1 MQVWPRA
8 VGGCQSRNWSEQYGG
23 GRASASSLPLPGS
36 PSSGAT
42 QVSGPARAERQAAC
56 VGASEDAGS
65 QPLDAWYGT
74 SFQRYWINT
83 IYNIISF
90 LCKYFMTLLK
100 IFFTFN
106 NYKVHWIYVHPHL
119 MVPSQMW
126 MNKNLN

>member
-8 VGGCQSRNWSEQYGG
+8 VGGCQSRNRSEQYGG
-23 GRASASSLPLPGS
+23 GRASASSLPLPGY

-42 QVSGPARAERQAAC
+42 QVPGFAGAEGQAAC

-90 LCKYFMTLLK
+90 PCKYFIKLLK

-106 NYKVHWIYVHPHL
+106 N
-119 MVPSQMW
+119 
-126 MNKNLN
+126 